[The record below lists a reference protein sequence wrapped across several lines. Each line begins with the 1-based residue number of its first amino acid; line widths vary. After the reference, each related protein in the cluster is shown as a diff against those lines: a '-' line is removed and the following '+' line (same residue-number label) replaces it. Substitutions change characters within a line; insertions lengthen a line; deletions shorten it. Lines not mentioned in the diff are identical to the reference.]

1 MHKPLYAA
9 AVLAVV
15 LGGPAKAQTS
25 NQNAHPGAAPPNVST
40 TAQTTANVQIE
51 FLSNQTAEEWRGTNL
66 IGAHVYGAD
75 GKPIGAINELVVGSQ
90 GEVRAAVIGVGGLL
104 GIGEKNVA
112 VPFGSLKIARK
123 PNASNIDRVTIAASK
138 EQLQQA
144 PKFVYLE
151 ANGANNTTAG
161 AQSAQPKP
169 ATNASGAGANG
180 SSSQRR

>member
-9 AVLAVV
+9 AAAALTVIL
-15 LGGPAKAQTS
+15 LGHAGAQTAT
-25 NQNAHPGAAPPNVST
+25 QNAHPAAAPVNISA
-40 TAQTTANVQIE
+40 TAQTSTSVRVE
-51 FLSNQTAEEWRGTNL
+51 FLSNQSTDEWRGTNL
-66 IGAHVYGAD
+66 IGANVYGPD

-90 GEVRAAVIGVGGLL
+90 GEVHAVVIGVGGLL

-112 VPFGSLKIARK
+112 VPFRSLNIVRK
-123 PNASNIDRVTIAASK
+123 PNASNIDKVTIAASK

-161 AQSAQPKP
+161 PRPPTAKP
-169 ATNASGAGANG
+169 ATNASGGTG
-180 SSSQRR
+180 PSPQGR